1 MSEIKTQ
8 TNDIAA
14 MATNEDTKDLTTR
27 SKEDEIY
34 WRIRPFYNADID
46 NETGIYNAR
55 VELPG
60 VPKDHVK
67 LRVLPEL
74 FDLRATREH
83 TQYVL
88 TEYFPYELDPNTI
101 EAKYEH
107 GLLLI
112 KGKFKDPLDSA
123 VDIKLS

>member
-1 MSEIKTQ
+1 
-8 TNDIAA
+8 
-14 MATNEDTKDLTTR
+14 MAEVQDKDTSMVASVNKKDED
-27 SKEDEIY
+27 IY
-34 WRIRPFYNADID
+34 WRIRPYYSADFD
-46 NETGIYNAR
+46 PETGEYNAR

-60 VPKDHVK
+60 VPKDQVK
-67 LRVLPEL
+67 LRVLPDM

-83 TQYVL
+83 TQYLL
-88 TEYFPYELDPNTI
+88 TEYFPYEMDVNSI

-123 VDIKLS
+123 VDITLT

>member
-1 MSEIKTQ
+1 
-8 TNDIAA
+8 
-14 MATNEDTKDLTTR
+14 MAEAKTNETSLVEKKKD
-27 SKEDEIY
+27 EEIY
-34 WRIRPFYNADID
+34 WRVRPYYSADFD
-46 NETGIYNAR
+46 SDTGEYNAR

-60 VPKDHVK
+60 VPKEQVR
-67 LRVLPEL
+67 LRVLPDM

-83 TQYVL
+83 TQYLL
-88 TEYFPYELDPNTI
+88 TEYFPYEMDVNSI

-112 KGKFKDPLDSA
+112 KGKFKDPLDNA

>member
-1 MSEIKTQ
+1 
-8 TNDIAA
+8 
-14 MATNEDTKDLTTR
+14 MAEAQTKDTSLAENE
-27 SKEDEIY
+27 SKKDEEIY
-34 WRIRPFYNADID
+34 WRMRPYYSADFD
-46 NETGIYNAR
+46 PETGEYNAR

-67 LRVLPEL
+67 LRLLPDM
-74 FDLRATREH
+74 FDLRATRQH
-83 TQYVL
+83 TQYLL
-88 TEYFPYELDPNTI
+88 TEYFPYEMDVNSV
-101 EAKYEH
+101 EARYEN

>member
-1 MSEIKTQ
+1 MS
-8 TNDIAA
+8 
-14 MATNEDTKDLTTR
+14 DTKDEKIVETKGNENLAEQP
-27 SKEDEIY
+27 KEEEIF
-34 WRIRPFYNADID
+34 WRIRPYYSTDFDD
-46 NETGIYNAR
+46 ETGEYSAR

-60 VPKDHVK
+60 VPKERVK
-67 LRVLPEL
+67 LRVLPDL

-83 TQYVL
+83 TQYLL
-88 TEYFPYELDPNTI
+88 TEYFPYEMDPASI

-123 VDIKLS
+123 VEIHLE

>member
-1 MSEIKTQ
+1 MVEAK
-8 TNDIAA
+8 A
-14 MATNEDTKDLTTR
+14 
-27 SKEDEIY
+27 KETSIVEKKADEEIY
-34 WRIRPFYNADID
+34 WRIRPYYSADFD
-46 NETGIYNAR
+46 CETGEYNAR

-60 VPKDHVK
+60 VPKENVR
-67 LRVLPEL
+67 LRVLPDM

-83 TQYVL
+83 TQYLL
-88 TEYFPYELDPNTI
+88 TEYFPYEMDVNSI

-112 KGKFKDPLDSA
+112 KGKFKNPLDNA